1 MLYNDFQD
9 IKLSALGFGTMRL
22 PWLADGS
29 GKLDQELI
37 EKMIDYAMANGVN
50 YYDTAYPYLNGL
62 SELSVGKALS
72 RYPRESYYLADKY
85 PGHQNVKGAAM
96 LDPKAVFEDQL
107 EKCGVE
113 YFDFYLMHNINEN
126 SLRFYCGE
134 DTSYFDYFLEQKKNG
149 RIKHLGFSCH
159 ADLAGMKQY
168 MDMFGE
174 HMEFCQIQLNYLDW
188 SLQKAKEK
196 VEYLKSL
203 NMPIWVMEPVRG
215 GKLSNMDEAT
225 EAKMRALRP
234 EESTS
239 AWAFRW
245 LQTVP
250 QPTMVLSGMTYFD
263 HVVDN
268 VKTYSEAKPLNE
280 EEIGIL
286 YEAADKL
293 ASLVPCTGCRYC
305 CDGCPMGLDIPNLI
319 SLHNELLV
327 GYNINIPVRYG
338 AFEEG
343 KRASDCIGCGQCT
356 AACPQSI
363 NVPEVLADFAEKM
376 SKLDDWDSICRTRNA
391 IAAEM
396 LAKK

>member
-196 VEYLKSL
+196 VEYLNSI

-215 GKLSNMDEAT
+215 GKLAKLDEPT
-225 EAKMRALRP
+225 EAKM
-234 EESTS
+234 
-239 AWAFRW
+239 
-245 LQTVP
+245 
-250 QPTMVLSGMTYFD
+250 
-263 HVVDN
+263 
-268 VKTYSEAKPLNE
+268 
-280 EEIGIL
+280 
-286 YEAADKL
+286 
-293 ASLVPCTGCRYC
+293 
-305 CDGCPMGLDIPNLI
+305 
-319 SLHNELLV
+319 
-327 GYNINIPVRYG
+327 
-338 AFEEG
+338 
-343 KRASDCIGCGQCT
+343 
-356 AACPQSI
+356 
-363 NVPEVLADFAEKM
+363 
-376 SKLDDWDSICRTRNA
+376 
-391 IAAEM
+391 
-396 LAKK
+396 

>member
-280 EEIGIL
+280 EEVGIL